1 LGRPRNGP
9 TPLVCGAEA
18 IQKNVALNDWQIE
31 EVKKGVAEA
40 DYGDFATDK
49 DVEQTL
55 TKWTPGDIS

>member
-1 LGRPRNGP
+1 MGRRRSFVE
-9 TPLVCGAEA
+9 TEA

-40 DYGDFATDK
+40 DHGDFATHK
-49 DVEQTL
+49 NVEQTL

>member
-1 LGRPRNGP
+1 MGRRRSFVE
-9 TPLVCGAEA
+9 TEA

-40 DYGDFATDK
+40 DRGDFATDK

-55 TKWTPGDIS
+55 TNWTPGDIS